1 MALLAILDIMAA
13 LARLRIILGLDGMH
27 IDPIAPV
34 ALWLIVATKITHRK
48 VISRTSAGVAVEAEF
63 LAVALIAVL
72 DRLAR
77 YYPVPSDPVA
87 VVVGSDTF

>member
-13 LARLRIILGLDGMH
+13 LARLWIILGLDWMH
-27 IDPIAPV
+27 IDPVAPV
-34 ALWLIVATKITHRK
+34 ALRLIVTTKITLRK